1 MSAKEESGLLKK
13 AVPELSDKTIASMVR
28 IAGEIRTWQGRE
40 LTVFAHPDAGEIR
53 RSHTEPKANHV
64 YMSVPMSTRALL
76 RWAGLTRAYAFED
89 NPLKVAL
96 LHSFAGRLSDDERE
110 YVLRLVS
117 DVRGDTGDGVGS
129 SV

>member
-28 IAGEIRTWQGRE
+28 IAGEIRK
-40 LTVFAHPDAGEIR
+40 
-53 RSHTEPKANHV
+53 SHTEPKANHV

-76 RWAGLTRAYAFED
+76 RWACLTRAYAFED

-117 DVRGDTGDGVGS
+117 DVTGDTGDDVGS
-129 SV
+129 TV